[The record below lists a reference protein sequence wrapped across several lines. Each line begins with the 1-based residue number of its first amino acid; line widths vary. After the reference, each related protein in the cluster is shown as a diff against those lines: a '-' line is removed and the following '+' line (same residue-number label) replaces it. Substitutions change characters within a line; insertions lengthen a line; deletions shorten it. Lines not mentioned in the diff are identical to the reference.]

1 MNLIDTHSHI
11 YSKEFNGDIQEI
23 IENSKEAGVEKILL
37 PNIDSES
44 IEPMHALEEM
54 FPGYCIPMMGLHP
67 TSVKE
72 NYEEELALCKNWLE
86 SKKYCAVGEIGI
98 DLYWDKSFVKEQQIA
113 FDTQI
118 NWALQ
123 YNLPIVIHSR
133 ESFDEIFEI
142 LDNYKDSQL
151 KGVFHSFSGNI
162 EQANK
167 AIELGF
173 LLGINGIVTFKNSG
187 LDKTVA
193 QVPPEKLMLET
204 DAPYLAPV
212 PKRGKRNE
220 SSYVRYTANKIAE
233 IYQTDISKVAEI
245 TSRNARNLFKL

>member
-23 IENSKEAGVEKILL
+23 IEKSKEAGVEKILL

-44 IEPMHALEEM
+44 IEPMHSLEKM

-72 NYEEELALCKNWLE
+72 NYKEELELCKNWLE

-98 DLYWDKSFVKEQQIA
+98 DLYWDKTFVKEQQIA

-118 NWALQ
+118 NWALE

-133 ESFDEIFEI
+133 ESFNEIFEI
-142 LDNYKDSQL
+142 LENYKGSPL

-162 EQANK
+162 DQANK

-193 QVPPEKLMLET
+193 QVPLEKLMLET

-233 IYQTDISKVAEI
+233 IYQTEFSNVAEI
-245 TSRNARNLFKL
+245 TSRNARNLFNL

>member
-11 YSKEFNGDIQEI
+11 YSEDFSDDINQI

-37 PNIDSES
+37 PNIDSQS
-44 IEPMHALEEM
+44 IDQMHSLERM

-72 NYEEELALCKNWLE
+72 NFQDELNICKNWLN
-86 SKKYCAVGEIGI
+86 SRKYCAIGEIGI
-98 DLYWDKSFVKEQQIA
+98 DLYWDKTFVKEQQIV

-118 NWALQ
+118 NWALKF
-123 YNLPIVIHSR
+123 NLPIVIHSR

-142 LDNYKDSQL
+142 LENYTNSNL
-151 KGVFHSFSGNI
+151 RGVFHSFSGNL

-187 LDKTVA
+187 LDKTIA
-193 QVPPEKLMLET
+193 EVPLEKLMLET

-220 SSYVRYTANKIAE
+220 SSYVRYTAQKIAE
-233 IYQTDISKVAEI
+233 IYQTKIEKVAEI
-245 TSRNARNLFKL
+245 TSYNARNLFNL